1 MRNQTLI
8 SLNDHQLTIVMN
20 AARCLDHEKRN
31 VFLERVAGLLRLQA
45 GRYGDDDVCRAVDQA
60 LRSLNAINTAA

>member
-1 MRNQTLI
+1 MRDRTLL
-8 SLNDHQLTIVMN
+8 SLNDQQLAIVTN
-20 AARCLDHEKRN
+20 AARCLDYEKRS

-60 LRSLNAINTAA
+60 LRSLSAINTAA